1 MHHCASIRFSTG
13 FIFDDMVKEFLK
25 MHSLDMMKKHLPK
38 KKKKLFIVYSS
49 KGQKKKKKHQYRG
62 MPKSGKLLSQLLN
75 PLFLSVIWMIVGGQE
90 MLGDQTSPSRKG
102 SL

>member
-49 KGQKKKKKHQYRG
+49 KGQKKKKNIRTEGCQNLENFESTLKSSLPFSHMNDRG
-62 MPKSGKLLSQLLN
+62 RARDVRRS
-75 PLFLSVIWMIVGGQE
+75 
-90 MLGDQTSPSRKG
+90 DQS
-102 SL
+102 